1 MIELL
6 IINKILKEQSLNFIS
21 KFGIDKDWFKVYKAE
36 IDFILDYY
44 SKYNHVPSQ
53 LTFLS
58 TFQQFE
64 IIDVTDSDDFL
75 FYKLKE
81 GLLYADLVPLL
92 QGIAQGVKDDSIVAI
107 QELKERVN
115 DLQKKY
121 QVKVGTG
128 SDICQTAE
136 QRFKDYDIRT
146 QQEGLLGITT
156 GIHELDNWLHGWLP
170 EDLLVLVARTNKGKS
185 WMLLFFLVQAW
196 MSGKKVLMYSGEMSQ
211 NVVGYRFDT
220 LYQHFSNKGLM
231 NGDKSEYTKYQKYT
245 KELSKKEGFIVVT
258 PQDFGGLQPTV
269 GQLEELMLY
278 HNADIL
284 GVDQISL
291 MNDQRKGDSKTVQ
304 YGNISADLFILSE
317 KLQKPVL
324 ALAQAGREAERVK
337 SKGLPEGEIETPEIH
352 HIEYSDMIGQ
362 NATRVISMN
371 TNAEGILKL
380 SVIKNRYGQNNVSC
394 QLNWNI
400 DRGYIKPLF
409 SGTREQLEQV
419 TEEYGF

>member
-1 MIELL
+1 MFELL
-6 IINKILKEQSLNFIS
+6 IINKMLKEQSIGFIS
-21 KFGIDKDWFKVYKAE
+21 KYGIDKDWFKVYTAE
-36 IDFILDYY
+36 IGFILDYY
-44 SKYNHVPSQ
+44 SKYGHVPSNI
-53 LTFLS
+53 TFIS
-58 TFQQFE
+58 QFPQFE
-64 IIDVTDSDDFL
+64 VVDVTDSDDFL

-81 GLLYADLVPLL
+81 GLVYADLVPLL
-92 QGIAQGVKDDSIVAI
+92 QSVAKGVKDDSINAI
-107 QELKERVN
+107 HQLKEEVVN
-115 DLQKKY
+115 LQKKY

-128 SDICQTAE
+128 TDICQTAE
-136 QRFKDYDIRT
+136 GRFKDYDIRT

-156 GIHELDNWLHGWLP
+156 GIVELDNWLHGWLP

-220 LYQHFSNKGLM
+220 LYQHFSNRGLM
-231 NGDKSEYTKYQKYT
+231 NGDKGEYELYKRYT
-245 KELSKKEGFIVVT
+245 QDLSKREGFIVVT

-269 GQLEELMLY
+269 AQLEDLMLY

-291 MNDQRKGDSKTVQ
+291 MNDQRKGESKTVQ

-324 ALAQAGREAERVK
+324 ALAQAGREAERTK
-337 SKGLPEGEIETPEIH
+337 TKGLPEGEIETPEIH

-371 TNAEGILKL
+371 TNAEGVLKL
-380 SVIKNRYGQNNVSC
+380 SIIKNRYGQNNVSC

-409 SGTREQLEQV
+409 NGTREQLEQV
-419 TEEYGF
+419 TQEYGF